1 MNSNNTKSFESYI
14 KPIINGIFYERK
26 KMVGGYNRPNCD
38 YVAHIDNNSLL
49 KSGIKTIVIE
59 NNYNMNRGK

>member
-26 KMVGGYNRPNCD
+26 KIVGGYNRTNCD
-38 YVAHIDNNSLL
+38 YVVNLNNSNML